1 MITVEDL
8 RKKTIESLAGY
19 YKMFKKGWISED
31 EWRYRRD
38 MAYEIFAPDSDSQER
53 KDMMAELKA
62 AAVQYGSEK

>member
-19 YKMFKKGWISED
+19 YQMFKKGWISED

-38 MAYEIFAPDSDSQER
+38 MAYEIFAPDSDG
-53 KDMMAELKA
+53 KGAC
-62 AAVQYGSEK
+62 V